1 VEVYT
6 PAATGF
12 NLSTEEAW
20 LETGDSFSLFVT
32 AYEPENAEA
41 VISWSSSDTSL
52 ATVDDAGTVSAVSTG
67 DVTITASTEQEI
79 SRSCL
84 IHICGSVTAVSV
96 NPAAAI
102 LSPGGTLA
110 LESTAETQNGTY
122 INKLVS
128 FESDSPLVAEVN
140 SQGTV
145 TGISHGMATITV
157 SSFSGKTASVRIAVQ
172 DESDGMHL
180 PADLKVIEAQAF
192 ANIRDTVFYLP
203 AGISDISDSAFDSS
217 AIIVCSVPS
226 YAESRCRE
234 LGLPVIDLSS
244 VSP

>member
-1 VEVYT
+1 M
-6 PAATGF
+6 
-12 NLSTEEAW
+12 
-20 LETGDSFSLFVT
+20 
-32 AYEPENAEA
+32 
-41 VISWSSSDTSL
+41 
-52 ATVDDAGTVSAVSTG
+52 
-67 DVTITASTEQEI
+67 
-79 SRSCL
+79 
-84 IHICGSVTAVSV
+84 TAVSV

-102 LSPGGTLA
+102 LLPGGTLA

-140 SQGTV
+140 SQGMV

-157 SSFSGKTASVRIAVQ
+157 SSFSGKIASVRIAVQ
-172 DESDGMHL
+172 DESVGMHL

-192 ANIRDTVFYLP
+192 ANIRNTVFYLP
-203 AGISDISDSAFDSS
+203 VGITDISDSAFDSS